1 MIVPRPYAISII
13 SLVLILVVGCASS
26 PNQGSPVYHTASP
39 QETPRSFTTVMDDSL
54 TLARI
59 KTKIFSDDLVD
70 QDGIEIT
77 VRHGVVYLTGT
88 AQDNYHRRMI
98 ADLIRTVEGVGRIE
112 NRLRVAHRGTTFETA
127 ESMITQKIKLNL
139 LRDPAIGP
147 QPIVVETTPTRI
159 ILSGNVNSQVQ
170 KQQAAAIAQMN
181 AGDRQVVNQI
191 SVIK

>member
-1 MIVPRPYAISII
+1 MNATRPYAVLVI
-13 SLVLILVVGCASS
+13 SLYLILTLGCGSS
-26 PNQGSPVYHTASP
+26 SNTGSPVYYTASP
-39 QETPRSFTTVMDDSL
+39 QEAPRSFTTVMDDSL

-70 QDGIEIT
+70 QDGIDIT

-88 AQDNYHRRMI
+88 AQDDYHRRMV

-112 NRLRVAHRGTTFETA
+112 NRLRVAHRGTTFETT
-127 ESMITQKIKLNL
+127 EGMISQKIKLNL
-139 LRDPAIGP
+139 LRDPVVGP

-159 ILSGNVNSQVQ
+159 LLSGSVKSQSQ

-181 AGDRQVVNQI
+181 AGDRKVINQI

>member
-13 SLVLILVVGCASS
+13 SLVLILVLGCASS
-26 PNQGSPVYHTASP
+26 PNQGSPVYYTASP
-39 QETPRSFTTVMDDSL
+39 QERSFTTVLDDSL

-112 NRLRVAHRGTTFETA
+112 NKLNVAHSGTTFETT
-127 ESMITQKIKLNL
+127 ESMVTQKIKLNL
-139 LRDPAIGP
+139 LRDPVIGP
-147 QPIVVETTPTRI
+147 APIVVETTPTRI
-159 ILSGNVNSQVQ
+159 VLSGSVTSQSQ

-191 SVIK
+191 SIIK

>member
-13 SLVLILVVGCASS
+13 SLVLILVVGCTSS
-26 PNQGSPVYHTASP
+26 PNQGSPVYYTASP
-39 QETPRSFTTVMDDSL
+39 QERSRSFTTVMDDSL

-70 QDGIEIT
+70 QDGIEII

-98 ADLIRTVEGVGRIE
+98 ADLIKTVEGVGRIE
-112 NRLRVAHRGTTFETA
+112 NQLRVAHRGTTFETV
-127 ESMITQKIKLNL
+127 ESMITQKIKMNL

-147 QPIVVETTPTRI
+147 EPIVVETTSTRI
-159 ILSGNVNSQVQ
+159 FLSGSVSSQAQ
-170 KQQAAAIAQMN
+170 KQQAAAIAQMH
-181 AGDRQVVNQI
+181 AGDRHVVNQI
-191 SVIK
+191 SVGK

>member
-13 SLVLILVVGCASS
+13 SLYLVLVVGCASS
-26 PNQGSPVYHTASP
+26 PNQGSPVYYTASP
-39 QETPRSFTTVMDDSL
+39 QEAPRSFTTVMDDSL

-88 AQDNYHRRMI
+88 AQDNYHRRMV

-112 NRLRVAHRGTTFETA
+112 NQLHVAHRGTTFETA

-139 LRDPAIGP
+139 LRDPAVGP
-147 QPIVVETTPTRI
+147 QPIVVKTTPTRI
-159 ILSGNVNSQVQ
+159 VLSGNVNSQVQ

-191 SVIK
+191 SVGK